1 MKKVHHFD
9 NADQL
14 KELVMAA
21 QTGNQVAINTLCEA
35 FKPLI
40 LKEAY
45 RINIAQSL
53 GEDAENTAWEI
64 FLDFIY
70 KYDKDSYL
78 KLPGLLKKHLYFAL
92 LQKLQ
97 RQKSVV
103 PTAMLNQ
110 TDANGQSLVEPSDGN
125 RLMDEFYLK
134 AQLSAALNKLT
145 PKQKDVIV
153 STYLAG
159 YSLTEYAEHNR
170 ITLAAACLLQKRA
183 LLALKANLA

>member
-1 MKKVHHFD
+1 MKF
-9 NADQL
+9 
-14 KELVMAA
+14 
-21 QTGNQVAINTLCEA
+21 
-35 FKPLI
+35 PLYNYKKI
-40 LKEAY
+40 KRAKTPY
-45 RINIAQSL
+45 YK
-53 GEDAENTAWEI
+53 

-110 TDANGQSLVEPSDGN
+110 TDVNGQSLVEPSDGN

-145 PKQKDVIV
+145 PKQRDFIE

-170 ITLAAACLLQKRA
+170 ITLAAACLLQTQWLWQQIHPPEERPQDPDRR
-183 LLALKANLA
+183 